1 MEFYM
6 LVLALDTT
14 TRKGSVALVRD
25 GILLDCDSGNP
36 AVTHGQRLPGDVIQL
51 LERQNLS
58 VRDVELFAV
67 AAGPGSFTG
76 LRIGIA
82 TMQGLALANGRSL
95 IGVSALDA
103 LNHALLLTVTNKVGT
118 TGVDANVGADLEV
131 GTTEADAAVVPTFR
145 SAVWMDAQRDE
156 VFSALY
162 DGSTVLDGPSVEKP
176 AVVLARWRSA
186 LDLSAAVRAY
196 PANSGETSPSA
207 DVRRLPANFGATA
220 PKPGEGG
227 KLRGGGK
234 VGSTGMGVLAS
245 EFRPITFV
253 GEGACL
259 YAELIRHEI
268 TNAQILAKVP
278 SLAPSIARLAEE
290 QALLHGPSAPE
301 AIRPIY
307 VRRPDAELARDK
319 EARLNT

>member
-118 TGVDANVGADLEV
+118 T
-131 GTTEADAAVVPTFR
+131 EADAAVVPTFR

-186 LDLSAAVRAY
+186 PDLSAAVRAY